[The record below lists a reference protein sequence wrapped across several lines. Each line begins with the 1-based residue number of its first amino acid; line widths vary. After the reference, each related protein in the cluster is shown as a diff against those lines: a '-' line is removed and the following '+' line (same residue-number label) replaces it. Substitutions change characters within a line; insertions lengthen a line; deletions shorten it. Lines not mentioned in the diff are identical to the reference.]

1 MSSIATQLATVDFH
15 GHALAVVTGPAGEH
29 LVAMRPICE
38 AIGLD
43 WASQFTRI
51 KRDEVLHST
60 VVVITTVAQDGK
72 QREITCLPL
81 EYLNG
86 WLFGIDVARCRE
98 EIRPAL
104 IQYKRE
110 CYAALAAYWQQGEA
124 VNPRKGRKPKALPG
138 GLTLDQQEAIKGM
151 VKARVEALPASKQG
165 GAAIRCW
172 SSLKSKFGCSY
183 KEIPAEHFTEAVSLL
198 ARLPLEG
205 ELLEAEAPA
214 ARLKID
220 FPVSRWLAENPWLAK
235 QQQFQGEGNLLI
247 TAGMLCG
254 MDVLSPSMR
263 LIGDLTR
270 AGHNVEACRLEVM
283 AMRHHLEVLSRA
295 IGDIQ
300 HQCGSILQR
309 GVRFRLT

>member
-1 MSSIATQLATVDFH
+1 MTSTTQLSTVDFH
-15 GHALAVVTGPAGEH
+15 GHALTVITGPAGEH

-38 AIGLD
+38 AIGLG
-43 WASQFTRI
+43 WQSQYNRI
-51 KRDEVLHST
+51 QRHPVLST
-60 VVVITTVAQDGK
+60 SVFIMNTQMPGDDQ

-81 EYLNG
+81 DLLNG
-86 WLFGIDVARCRE
+86 WLFGVDATRVKS
-98 EIRPAL
+98 EIRETL
-104 IQYKRE
+104 IQYQRE
-110 CYAALAAYWQQGEA
+110 CFAALAAYWQQGEA
-124 VNPRKGRKPKALPG
+124 INPRKARKPKALPG
-138 GLTLDQQEAIKGM
+138 GLTQDQQEAIKGM
-151 VKARVEALPASKQG
+151 VKARVEALPESKQA

-172 SSLKSKFGCSY
+172 SSLKSKFGCTY
-183 KEIPAEHFTEAVSLL
+183 KEIDSAQFTEAVSLL

-214 ARLKID
+214 PRLEID

-295 IGDIQ
+295 LGDIQ
-300 HQCGSILQR
+300 HQCGSTLQR
-309 GVRFRLT
+309 GIRFRLT